1 MKLGPRLALVTTLL
15 MAGVFAVVATA
26 VLSIRRLDLERDL
39 DRSARQLA
47 EALAAGLEP
56 VDLVN
61 ALAQLESR
69 VLWANERGG
78 PVRLETLVAGSLRTD
93 KSHWI
98 GLIEAAR
105 DVGAPMG
112 RFFPNTPTYY
122 MAIPLHN
129 GTPADPA
136 RQIVAFLGLKH
147 DAGYI
152 GSEVE
157 QTAWRLLPLLLLGT
171 LGFGAVVYALLASGV
186 VTPLRRLIEAIDAVS
201 KGDLSRALLPEK
213 DDEIGSLAARFNAMT
228 NYLREARE
236 EEARA
241 NAARLGLETRLRH
254 SEKLATMG
262 QMAAEIAHE
271 VGTPLNV
278 IGGRARSLGRRSQD
292 PVEVVKIAAIIGAQ
306 VERITKIIR
315 QVLDFSRKS
324 RPTLTQVDVHRVV
337 DEALEFVDETLK
349 RQKIWATVHAP
360 PDLPRIPGDPG
371 EIQQVCLNLVM
382 NAIHAMP
389 AGGHLAITLGTV
401 SRRKEGLAL
410 SAPAPY
416 LLLEVGDTGGGI
428 PSADREKIFDAFFTT
443 KDTGEG
449 TGLGL
454 AVAKGIVKDHDG
466 FIEVDDRP
474 RGGAIF
480 RVFLPLAHEA
490 GADATLDGPITRPTE
505 APRAPDTDPGQQGSV
520 PAQTSEEAALAPPS
534 DASRDTSGDAARDAS
549 PGTGGPADTFAPP
562 DRVAKHGK
570 L

>member
-39 DRSARQLA
+39 ERSARELA
-47 EALAAGLEP
+47 DAIAAGLEP
-56 VDLVN
+56 VDMQQSF
-61 ALAQLESR
+61 ALLESR
-69 VLWANERGG
+69 VDWANQRGG
-78 PVRLETLVAGSLRTD
+78 PFRLETLMAGSHRTD
-93 KSHWI
+93 DSGWTA
-98 GLIEAAR
+98 LIEASRAA
-105 DVGAPMG
+105 DAPIG
-112 RFFPNTPTYY
+112 RFFPSKPVYF

-129 GTPADPA
+129 QSPADPA
-136 RQIVAFLGLKH
+136 RQVVAFLGLKH
-147 DAGYI
+147 DAEYI
-152 GSEVE
+152 GREVE

-171 LGFGAVVYALLASGV
+171 LGFGAVVYSLLASGV
-186 VTPLRRLIEAIDAVS
+186 VTPLRRLIDAIDAVS
-201 KGDLSRALLPEK
+201 KGDLTRALLPEK

-236 EEARA
+236 EQARA
-241 NAARLGLETRLRH
+241 NTARLGLETRLRH

-278 IGGRARSLGRRSQD
+278 IGGRARSLARRSQD
-292 PVEVVKIAAIIGAQ
+292 PTEVVKNADIISGQ

-324 RPTLTQVDVHRVV
+324 RPTLTHVDVHRVV
-337 DEALEFVDETLK
+337 DEALEFVDEYLR
-349 RQKIWATVHAP
+349 RQRIDAVVFAP
-360 PDLPRIPGDPG
+360 PDLPPIPGDPG

-389 AGGHLAITLGTV
+389 AGGRMTITLASV

-410 SAPAPY
+410 SAPSPY
-416 LLLEVGDTGGGI
+416 LMMEVSDTGGGV
-428 PSADREKIFDAFFTT
+428 PFADREKIFEAFFTT

-474 RGGAIF
+474 EGGAVF
-480 RVFLPLAHEA
+480 RVFLPVATLGE
-490 GADATLDGPITRPTE
+490 GDATGDGERPE
-505 APRAPDTDPGQQGSV
+505 PDT
-520 PAQTSEEAALAPPS
+520 ALAE
-534 DASRDTSGDAARDAS
+534 AERMG
-549 PGTGGPADTFAPP
+549 
-562 DRVAKHGK
+562 KH
-570 L
+570 

>member
-15 MAGVFAVVATA
+15 MAGVFAVVATT
-26 VLSIRRLDLERDL
+26 VLSIRRVDLERDL
-39 DRSARQLA
+39 ERGARELA
-47 EALAAGLEP
+47 DALAAGLEP
-56 VDLVN
+56 IDPSQSL
-61 ALAQLESR
+61 ALLEAR
-69 VLWANERGG
+69 VEWANQRGG
-78 PVRLETLVAGSLRTD
+78 PFRLEALVAAGQRTD
-93 KSHWI
+93 DPGWTS
-98 GLIEAAR
+98 LIEAAR
-105 DVGAPMG
+105 AADAPMG
-112 RFFPNTPTYY
+112 RFFPAKPVFY

-129 GTPADPA
+129 QLPGNPA
-136 RQIVAFLGLKH
+136 RQQVAFLGLKH

-152 GSEVE
+152 GAEVG

-171 LGFGAVVYALLASGV
+171 LIFGAIVYFLLASGV
-186 VTPLRRLIEAIDAVS
+186 VTPLRRLIDAIDAVS

-236 EEARA
+236 EQARA
-241 NAARLGLETRLRH
+241 NAARLGAETRLRH

-278 IGGRARSLGRRSQD
+278 IGGRARSLTRRSQD
-292 PVEVVKIAAIIGAQ
+292 PTEVVKIANIIGTQ

-337 DEALEFVDETLK
+337 SEALEFVDESLRRLK
-349 RQKIWATVHAP
+349 ISASVHAAH
-360 PDLPRIPGDPG
+360 DLPRIPGDPG

-389 AGGHLAITLGTV
+389 GGGRMTIGIYV
-401 SRRKEGLAL
+401 VNRRKEGLAL

-416 LLLEVGDTGGGI
+416 LVLEVGDTGGGV
-428 PSADREKIFDAFFTT
+428 PFADREKIFEAFFTT

-454 AVAKGIVKDHDG
+454 AVANGIVKDHDG
-466 FIEVDDRP
+466 WIEVDDRP
-474 RGGAIF
+474 QGGALF
-480 RVFLPLAHEA
+480 RVFLPVAHFAAGEA
-490 GADATLDGPITRPTE
+490 TQDGVKDGTHPPENGDADTRRSE
-505 APRAPDTDPGQQGSV
+505 RALV
-520 PAQTSEEAALAPPS
+520 PAGGIGKHERAG
-534 DASRDTSGDAARDAS
+534 RGDA
-549 PGTGGPADTFAPP
+549 
-562 DRVAKHGK
+562 
-570 L
+570 

>member
-39 DRSARQLA
+39 ERSAR
-47 EALAAGLEP
+47 ALGDAIAAGVEPLDMVAAYTVLE
-56 VDLVN
+56 
-61 ALAQLESR
+61 AR
-69 VLWANERGG
+69 VEWANQRNG
-78 PVRLETLVAGSLRTD
+78 PFRLETLIAGSHRTD
-93 KSHWI
+93 DAGWTA
-98 GLIEAAR
+98 LIEASRAA
-105 DVGAPMG
+105 DAPVG
-112 RFFPNTPTYY
+112 RFFPSKPVYF

-129 GTPADPA
+129 QTPGEPS
-136 RQIVAFLGLKH
+136 RQVVAFLGLKH
-147 DAGYI
+147 DAEYI
-152 GSEVE
+152 GREVE

-171 LGFGAVVYALLASGV
+171 LGFGAVVYSLLASGV
-186 VTPLRRLIEAIDAVS
+186 VTPLRRLIDAIDAVS

-236 EEARA
+236 AQARA
-241 NAARLGLETRLRH
+241 NNARLALETRLRH

-278 IGGRARSLGRRSQD
+278 IGGRARSLVRRSQD
-292 PVEVVKIAAIIGAQ
+292 HEVVKNADIITAQ
-306 VERITKIIR
+306 VERITRIIR

-337 DEALEFVDETLK
+337 DEALEFVAEYLR
-349 RQKIWATVHAP
+349 RQRIEARVIAP
-360 PDLPRIPGDPG
+360 ADLPNIPGDPG

-389 AGGHLAITLGTV
+389 KGGVLTVTLAAV

-416 LLLEVGDTGGGI
+416 LMLEVSDTGGGV
-428 PSADREKIFDAFFTT
+428 PFADREKIFEAFFTT

-466 FIEVDDRP
+466 FIEVDDRRDDRP
-474 RGGAIF
+474 GDEAGAGGAVF
-480 RVFLPLAHEA
+480 RVFLPVTTLTD
-490 GADATLDGPITRPTE
+490 ADATGDGDRIE
-505 APRAPDTDPGQQGSV
+505 PDT
-520 PAQTSEEAALAPPS
+520 ALAE
-534 DASRDTSGDAARDAS
+534 AERMG
-549 PGTGGPADTFAPP
+549 
-562 DRVAKHGK
+562 KH
-570 L
+570 

>member
-39 DRSARQLA
+39 ERGARELA
-47 EALAAGLEP
+47 DALAAGLEP
-56 VDLVN
+56 LDMGQ
-61 ALAQLESR
+61 AYQQLEAR
-69 VLWANERGG
+69 VDWANQRGG
-78 PVRLETLVAGSLRTD
+78 PVRLETLVAGGHRTD
-93 KSHWI
+93 DPGWTA
-98 GLIEAAR
+98 LVEAAR
-105 DVGAPMG
+105 AADAPMG
-112 RFFPNTPTYY
+112 RFFPNKPVFF

-129 GTPADPA
+129 QSPANPS
-136 RQIVAFLGLKH
+136 RQVVAFLGLKH
-147 DAGYI
+147 DADYI

-171 LGFGAVVYALLASGV
+171 LGFGAVVYSLLASGV
-186 VTPLRRLIEAIDAVS
+186 VTPLRRLIDAIDAVS

-236 EEARA
+236 EQARA
-241 NAARLGLETRLRH
+241 NTARLGLETRLRH

-278 IGGRARSLGRRSQD
+278 IGGRARSLARRSQD
-292 PVEVVKIAAIIGAQ
+292 PAEVVKNADIIGAQ
-306 VERITKIIR
+306 VERITRIIR

-337 DEALEFVDETLK
+337 AEALEFVDEYLR
-349 RQKIWATVHAP
+349 RQRISAVVNAA
-360 PDLPRIPGDPG
+360 PDLPHIPGDPG

-389 AGGHLAITLGTV
+389 SGGHMAITLSAV

-416 LLLEVGDTGGGI
+416 LVLEVADTGGGV
-428 PSADREKIFDAFFTT
+428 PFADRDKIFEAFFTT

-454 AVAKGIVKDHDG
+454 AVAKGIIKDHDG
-466 FIEVDDRP
+466 WIEVDDRP
-474 RGGAIF
+474 EGGALF
-480 RVFLPLAHEA
+480 RVFLPVTAFAAGEA
-490 GADATLDGPITRPTE
+490 TGEGEGDAGGELADA
-505 APRAPDTDPGQQGSV
+505 GSM
-520 PAQTSEEAALAPPS
+520 AE
-534 DASRDTSGDAARDAS
+534 R
-549 PGTGGPADTFAPP
+549 
-562 DRVAKHGK
+562 
-570 L
+570 